1 MFMGF
6 VYSLSFSLNP
16 SLLFFTT
23 GVAGGGVVHLIYV
36 AMPQKAD
43 YYGIGKERNV

>member
-1 MFMGF
+1 MGF

-36 AMPQKAD
+36 AMPQKGNCHEISKA
-43 YYGIGKERNV
+43 KV